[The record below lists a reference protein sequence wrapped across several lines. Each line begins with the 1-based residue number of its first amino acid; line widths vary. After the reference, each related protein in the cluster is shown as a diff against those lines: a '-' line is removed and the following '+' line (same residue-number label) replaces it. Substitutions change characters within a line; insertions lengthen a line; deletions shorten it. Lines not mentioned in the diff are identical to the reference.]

1 MGQLSEIQL
10 RYLSAIYNLAQTML
24 DVGVADIAKAM
35 GISKATASKMVGNLM
50 NDGLVVREA
59 YGKVYLT
66 DVGFLAAKRLQQKM
80 GLLVTLIPK
89 MGLALDDEELRSVAY
104 TLAVS
109 LPEHALDHDNENWGR
124 QQKS

>member
-1 MGQLSEIQL
+1 MMGQLSEIQL
-10 RYLSAIYNLAQTML
+10 RYLSAIYALAQAML

-50 NDGLVVREA
+50 SDGFVVREA

-66 DVGFLAAKRLQQKM
+66 DTGFLHAKRFQQKID
-80 GLLVTLIPK
+80 LLSTLIPK
-89 MGLALDDEELRSVAY
+89 MGLALDEDELRSVAY

-109 LPEHALDHDNENWGR
+109 LPEHAYQPLR
-124 QQKS
+124 